1 MREPSA
7 RGPCGAV
14 MDFLK
19 KIEAQLDTA
28 VGGPTAR
35 PEASLEPEAPPGSD
49 GSAARAD
56 DDAATAQRLAS
67 ALARCKQL
75 EARLGAKTDLCAD
88 KDAQIAAVRHAHATH
103 RTALHHASARGV
115 PRGRFVI

>member
-1 MREPSA
+1 
-7 RGPCGAV
+7 

-35 PEASLEPEAPPGSD
+35 PEAPPGSD
-49 GSAARAD
+49 GSATRAD

>member
-1 MREPSA
+1 
-7 RGPCGAV
+7 

-28 VGGPTAR
+28 VGGPPAR
-35 PEASLEPEAPPGSD
+35 QETSLEPEAAPDAAGSVV
-49 GSAARAD
+49 RAD
-56 DDAATAQRLAS
+56 GDVAQRLTS

-88 KDAQIAAVRHAHATH
+88 KDAQIAAVRHAHALH
-103 RTALHHASARGV
+103 RTALHHVSD
-115 PRGRFVI
+115 GRTRERACHVGGS